1 MLVIV
6 DTTMTKI
13 SYPNVRRDEN
23 NIEDYHGTKVANP
36 YHWLED
42 PDSEETKKFVED
54 QNKIT
59 DAIIEDC
66 SLRNQF
72 KER

>member
-1 MLVIV
+1 MLVVV
-6 DTTMTKI
+6 DTIMTKI

-23 NIEDYHGTKVANP
+23 KIDDYHGTKVANP

-42 PDSEETKKFVED
+42 PDSEETKNFVEE
-54 QNKIT
+54 QNKIS

-66 SLRNQF
+66 PLRNQF

>member
-13 SYPNVRRDEN
+13 SYPYARRDEN

-36 YHWLED
+36 YYWLED

>member
-13 SYPNVRRDEN
+13 SYPYVRRDEN

-59 DAIIEDC
+59 DAIIENC

>member
-6 DTTMTKI
+6 DTTMTKN